1 MKKKNLVVGAYGYG
15 NMGDESILQGI
26 LDKWKRENTTVI
38 STTPNETKQLHKV
51 DSILVKKL
59 DYKNYHTVIIGG
71 GGYTPLDYDKW
82 MSFGLKLKDKGL
94 NLIVY
99 AIGLT
104 NELAGVDNF
113 SRNQP
118 LEKNKKILT
127 DLIENADYF
136 SVRTNKDRERVK
148 EYTKTNRNIYI
159 NTCPATN
166 ISFSRKKGKKILENF
181 GFDTTKEL
189 CGVSLSKFGYR
200 TGIAKLINKCKRKY
214 DQLVPIPMCHHYYA
228 GFENDVLLLTEYFKK
243 MNLLNKQIKY
253 FLQYPF
259 TPSELKSIMSNLS
272 FLLTSRKHAMILAAS
287 TGLEPDN
294 IRLLGTSESGLAEHF
309 KVNEIDWR
317 QFRRS
322 KPSTEYRLKTKLI
335 DFKGFTHYHLMEKQK

>member
-15 NMGDESILQGI
+15 NMGDEAILQGI

-51 DSILVKKL
+51 NSILLRKL

-71 GGYTPLDYDKW
+71 GSYTPLDYDKW

-118 LEKNKKILT
+118 LRKNKNILT
-127 DLIENADYF
+127 DLIKKADYF

-148 EYTKTNRNIYI
+148 KYTKTNKYI
-159 NTCPATN
+159 KIDECPATN
-166 ISFSRKKGKKILENF
+166 ISFSREKGKKILESF
-181 GFDTTKEL
+181 GFDTNKKL

-200 TGIAKLINKCKRKY
+200 TGIAKLINKYKKKY
-214 DQLVPIPMCHHYYA
+214 DQIVPIPMCRHYYA
-228 GFENDVLLLTEYFKK
+228 GFENDVWLLTEYFKK
-243 MNLLNKQIKY
+243 INLLNSKFNNILHY
-253 FLQYPF
+253 SFN
-259 TPSELKSIMSNLS
+259 PSELKSVLSNLS

-287 TGLEPDN
+287 TGLESDN
-294 IRLLGTSESGLAEHF
+294 IRLLGTSESGLGEHF

-317 QFRRS
+317 QFRRN

-335 DFKGFTHYHLMEKQK
+335 DFKGLAHYHLREKKR

>member
-15 NMGDESILQGI
+15 NMGDEAILHGI

-51 DSILVKKL
+51 DSILLRKS

-71 GGYTPLDYDKW
+71 GSYTPLDYDKW

-104 NELAGVDNF
+104 NEIAGENHVIQFYPPD
-113 SRNQP
+113 
-118 LEKNKKILT
+118 NKKILT
-127 DLIENADYF
+127 NLIEKADYF
-136 SVRTNKDRERVK
+136 SVRTDKDAERIK
-148 EYTKTNRNIYI
+148 EYTKTNKNIKI
-159 NTCPATN
+159 DTCPATN
-166 ISFSRKKGKKILENF
+166 ISFSREKGKKFLEEI
-181 GFDTTKEL
+181 GFDTTKKL

-200 TGIAKLINKCKRKY
+200 PGIVKLINKCEKSY
-214 DQLVPIPMCHHYYA
+214 DQLVPIPMCRHYYA
-228 GFENDVLLLTEYFKK
+228 GFENDILLLTEYFKK
-243 MNLLNKQIKY
+243 MNLLDKQITD

-287 TGLEPDN
+287 ARLEPEN
-294 IRLLGTSESGLAEHF
+294 IILLGTGESGLAEHF
-309 KVNEIDWR
+309 EVKELKW
-317 QFRRS
+317 Q
-322 KPSTEYRLKTKLI
+322 EYLRANPNMKYLFKTKLI
-335 DFKGFTHYHLMEKQK
+335 DFKGFMHYHIVEKKWI